1 MTRILEFCEQILTEG
16 NISTEGNSSPIP
28 LLMFEDAT
36 LLGFIIEYDS
46 SAALLDNWNHHA
58 EIVVAHYQMALRRSA
73 LKAWNCN
80 FFFLAAG
87 SADARE
93 QAAFTAIE
101 EDLVGTRK
109 IARAGVNSLH
119 EVREALLS
127 LLPIQNAPSIEAVD
141 MSAEV
146 RLRTSELPSMAIEA
160 FIQRADATTVLQ
172 LMGSSE

>member
-1 MTRILEFCEQILTEG
+1 MTQVLEFCEQILKEG
-16 NISTEGNSSPIP
+16 GVLTARSSSPFQ

-36 LLGFIIEYDS
+36 VLGFIIEYDS
-46 SAALLDNWNHHA
+46 SAALLENWNRHA
-58 EIVVAHYQMALRRSA
+58 DTVVGHYQMALRRSA
-73 LKAWNCN
+73 LKAWNVS

-87 SADARE
+87 TADMRE

-109 IARAGVNSLH
+109 IARAGIQSLADA
-119 EVREALLS
+119 REALLS

-141 MSAEV
+141 MSSEI
-146 RLRTSELPSMAIEA
+146 RLRTSELPSMAIDA
-160 FIQRADATTVLQ
+160 FVQRADATTVLQ